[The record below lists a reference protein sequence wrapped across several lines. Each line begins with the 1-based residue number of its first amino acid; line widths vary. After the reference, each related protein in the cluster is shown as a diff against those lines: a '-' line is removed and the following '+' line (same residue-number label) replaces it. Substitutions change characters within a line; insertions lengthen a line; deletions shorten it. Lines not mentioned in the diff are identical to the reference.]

1 MKTIR
6 LVDVM
11 FLLATLVGL
20 PVGYYVAHQKYID
33 SEKAAGLLSQEATVD
48 DFAKKEFLFADRQ
61 SARYALAFAIKT
73 HQEMETQGSPS
84 SAAQKM
90 DLGWCYAELAL
101 IEESAG
107 NADPAKKY
115 MTQAVQTLKDAGA
128 SATTEFTIRQKLQP
142 QPPATPPADATAQ
155 PGTTP
160 QPAGTQPPNGN
171 PPSGDKLP

>member
-33 SEKAAGLLSQEATVD
+33 SEKATGLLSQEATVD

-73 HQEMETQGSPS
+73 HQEMETPGLPS

-142 QPPATPPADATAQ
+142 QQPAMPPADAVSHWKRTC
-155 PGTTP
+155 TTSWTSSP
-160 QPAGTQPPNGN
+160 RGRP
-171 PPSGDKLP
+171 